1 MTALAFDLFRFTNQD
16 RSTKDWAIRDNGD
29 GTYTSRWGKTGT
41 SLQSKTFNKNARSM
55 NEHINEKVSKGYKL
69 IGQVMIGVDGKV
81 KPKISPASS
90 SQPIGQD
97 PNPTEDP
104 PCLFWRLKI
113 RQQDLSDTQA
123 IGTFHVNVLAMSSAI
138 TDCFGP
144 SVWMKDF
151 LHAMVNGHLSN
162 AGKLF
167 KEQGVASLLLFM
179 AMMKVAPKQVSIH
192 LSHDDGVD
200 ISNKI
205 KLESKALSLFDTDLE
220 SIRPVA
226 ESLGLLEKR
235 LDLSALAS
243 SQDDY
248 YF

>member
-1 MTALAFDLFRFTNQD
+1 
-16 RSTKDWAIRDNGD
+16 
-29 GTYTSRWGKTGT
+29 
-41 SLQSKTFNKNARSM
+41 
-55 NEHINEKVSKGYKL
+55 
-69 IGQVMIGVDGKV
+69 
-81 KPKISPASS
+81 
-90 SQPIGQD
+90 
-97 PNPTEDP
+97 
-104 PCLFWRLKI
+104 
-113 RQQDLSDTQA
+113 
-123 IGTFHVNVLAMSSAI
+123 MSSAI

>member
-1 MTALAFDLFRFTNQD
+1 MSALDYQLYRFTNPD
-16 RSTKDWAIRDNGD
+16 RSTKDWAVRDNGD

-41 SLQSKTFNKNARSM
+41 RLQSKIFNKNARSM
-55 NEHINEKVSKGYKL
+55 NEHINEKLSKGYRL
-69 IGQVMIGVDGKV
+69 IGDILIGDDGFV
-81 KPKISPASS
+81 KPKISPPSS
-90 SQPIGQD
+90 AQPIGQD

-104 PCLFWRLKI
+104 PCLFWRLKV

-144 SVWMKDF
+144 SVWMKEF
-151 LHAMVNGHLSN
+151 LHAMLNGHLSN

-179 AMMKVAPKQVSIH
+179 AMMKLAPKQVSIH
-192 LSHDDGVD
+192 LSHDDGVE
-200 ISNKI
+200 ISSKI
-205 KLESKALSLFDTDLE
+205 KLESKALSLFETDLE
-220 SIRPVA
+220 TVRAVA
-226 ESLGLLEKR
+226 ETIGLLEKR
-235 LDLSALAS
+235 LDLSVVAS